1 MKHLFSLSIALVLAS
16 TVVAS
21 ADSKRT
27 AEFIL
32 SDPKAYQDQPV
43 TLDVAMV
50 KPVRWISPLPEIAF
64 FHALTIDRRDKKPGG
79 AILVAVPSGDSAK
92 FAKKYGTDFEGKNS
106 STTLRGTFIAVGARE
121 EKGRG
126 VWVVDTTG
134 RLDALIKER
143 KATLPDDAADGQK
156 GEGRPRGP
164 LPQPGLQ

>member
-1 MKHLFSLSIALVLAS
+1 MKHLTSLSLAIVLIS

-64 FHALTIDRRDKKPGG
+64 FHALTIDRSDKEPGG
-79 AILVAVPSGDSAK
+79 GILVAVPSGDSAK
-92 FAKKYGTDFEGKNS
+92 FAKKYGTDFDGKRS
-106 STTLRGTFIAVGARE
+106 STTLRGTFIAVGGRDH
-121 EKGRG
+121 GHRG

-134 RLDALIKER
+134 KLDSLIKER
-143 KATLPDDAADGQK
+143 KATLPDDGNGEQM

-164 LPQPGLQ
+164 RP